1 MTGSPGVDDGRRDF
15 DFLFG
20 RWRVHN
26 RKLTDLLDPEC
37 TEWVEFESS
46 TEAQPILDG
55 LGNIDRFSA
64 GVVPPDGRSL
74 EGVNLRLFNP
84 ETQLWRI
91 WWAST
96 NRPGHMDP
104 PVEGRFVDGVSEF
117 SCDDVLG
124 GLPVKVRFDW
134 TGISAT
140 SAQFQQAF
148 SYDNGRSWKPNWIM
162 HLSRRP

>member
-1 MTGSPGVDDGRRDF
+1 MTGNPAADDGRGDF

-20 RWRVHN
+20 RWRVYN
-26 RKLTDLLDPEC
+26 RKLADPLDREC
-37 TEWVEFESS
+37 TEWVEFEASLE
-46 TEAQPILDG
+46 TQPILDG
-55 LGNIDRFSA
+55 LGNMDRFSA
-64 GVVPPDGRSL
+64 AGVPPEGGSL

-104 PVEGRFVDGVSEF
+104 PVEGRFVDGVARF

-124 GLPVKVRFDW
+124 GFPVTVRFDW
-134 TGISAT
+134 TGITAT

-148 SYDNGRSWKPNWIM
+148 SYDDGRSWKPNWIM
-162 HLSRRP
+162 NLSRGT